1 MSRVPTNSEPAPTRP
16 IRVTLAEQTAEILRE
31 RIVWGEVPPGARMI
45 EVDLAKELGV
55 SRTPVREALQRLEND
70 GLLVRQG
77 TTLFTAPF
85 DEAVAVETLIMRE
98 LLEPFAAEQSVQR
111 MGPAD
116 LDALRAILGRMNAER
131 SAQATPRQ
139 GAALNIEFHSV
150 LNACCP
156 YRRIVDAIQ
165 VARDTSSALRLYSS
179 YTPEDI
185 ARVDE
190 EHAQIVAAVED
201 AVLRDGDAAVVGQL
215 IGAHMRSA
223 REALLRN
230 TTSDLA
236 S

>member
-1 MSRVPTNSEPAPTRP
+1 MSRVPTNSEPVRTRP

-111 MGPAD
+111 MGPDD
-116 LDALRAILGRMNAER
+116 LDALQGILGQMNAEQ
-131 SAQATPRQ
+131 SVPTTPRQ

-150 LNACCP
+150 LNARCP

-185 ARVDE
+185 VRVDE

-201 AVLRDGDAAVVGQL
+201 AVLRDRDAAVVGQL

>member
-1 MSRVPTNSEPAPTRP
+1 MSGVPTNSESAFTRP
-16 IRVTLAEQTAEILRE
+16 VRVTLAEQTADILRE
-31 RIVWGEVPPGARMI
+31 RIVWGELSPGARMV

-98 LLEPFAAEQSVQR
+98 LLEPFAAEQSVKR
-111 MGPAD
+111 MEPSD
-116 LDALRAILGRMNAER
+116 LDALRGILERMSVE
-131 SAQATPRQ
+131 QGTPRQ
-139 GAALNIEFHSV
+139 AAALNIEFHSV
-150 LNACCP
+150 LNSRCP
-156 YRRIVDAIQ
+156 YRRIVEAIQ

-190 EHAQIVAAVED
+190 EHAEIVAAVEGS
-201 AVLRDGDAAVVGQL
+201 VLRDDDPSRVGQL

-230 TTSDLA
+230 TTGATS
-236 S
+236 